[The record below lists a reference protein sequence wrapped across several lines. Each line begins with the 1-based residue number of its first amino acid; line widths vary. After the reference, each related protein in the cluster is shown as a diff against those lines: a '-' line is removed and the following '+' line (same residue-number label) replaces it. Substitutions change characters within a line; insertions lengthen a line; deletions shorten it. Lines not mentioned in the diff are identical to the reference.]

1 MPTISAADLAKLVGG
16 KLVGDGTRVL
26 SSVAP
31 LDLAV
36 QESASFLSN
45 ARYFRQLE
53 STAAG
58 VVFVTVGTVRSG
70 GDYIEVA
77 DSYTAFVKALEYF
90 NPPAKFEAGIHP
102 SATVANDAVV
112 GKDVYV
118 GPNCVIES
126 QSHIGDGTVLEGNV
140 FVGRKCSIGSGC
152 HLHPQVAIRHEC
164 KLGNRVTLHC
174 GVIVGSDGFGF
185 APEDGT
191 YKKIPQI
198 GNVVIEDDVEI
209 GANTTID
216 RATMGETRIGQ
227 GSKIDNLVQIAHN
240 VKIGRHCVVAAQ
252 AGVSGSTQLGDYCRV
267 GGQAGF
273 VGHIKIGNGAAFG
286 AQSGISSDV
295 KDGEILSGSPARPHG
310 LWKRMEVALPRLPE
324 LLRRVKR
331 LEEHLGINN
340 PAREEKSER

>member
-1 MPTISAADLAKLVGG
+1 M
-16 KLVGDGTRVL
+16 L